1 MYILVCVVVTFQ
13 VASVSVIHSADRHG
27 NDDSDHG
34 SHCSDL
40 PQQSLF
46 FEDHT
51 GEVGTCHAT
60 QDATYWDTVGASRTE
75 CIPEQWC
82 IKLHNF
88 YSGKNECRITTHWAQ
103 FPLKSAGCYDNNG

>member
-1 MYILVCVVVTFQ
+1 MYILVRVVVSFQ
-13 VASVSVIHSADRHG
+13 VASVSAVHSEDRHD
-27 NDDSDHG
+27 NDNSDHG

-60 QDATYWDTVGASRTE
+60 QAIEYCGS
-75 CIPEQWC
+75 
-82 IKLHNF
+82 K
-88 YSGKNECRITTHWAQ
+88 
-103 FPLKSAGCYDNNG
+103 

>member
-13 VASVSVIHSADRHG
+13 VASVSEIHSADRHG

-82 IKLHNF
+82 IKLDAF
-88 YSGKNECRITTHWAQ
+88 
-103 FPLKSAGCYDNNG
+103 L